1 MAVEPKKD
9 ALTRSKAETLI
20 ARATTAAA
28 LEDEKLTKHVNKH
41 VQAKL
46 KTKLGKLSA

>member
-1 MAVEPKKD
+1 MAVETKKG
-9 ALTRSKAETLI
+9 ALTRSQAEALI
-20 ARATTAAA
+20 ARATTPAA
-28 LEDEKLTKHVNKH
+28 LEDEKFTKHANKH